1 MFVKIL
7 NIEKTETVKYT
18 ISHISIR
25 VGEVILNSGAKIIT
39 EFIGEGKTLYV
50 YDDWMTGSDY
60 KAWGADDDYI
70 TRWVCEKYG
79 IHQLPNI

>member
-18 ISHISIR
+18 ITHISIR

-39 EFIGEGKTLYV
+39 EFLGEGKTLYV
-50 YDDWMTGSDY
+50 YDDWMTDTDY
-60 KAWGADDDYI
+60 KAWGADDNYVI
-70 TRWVCEKYG
+70 RWVCEKYG